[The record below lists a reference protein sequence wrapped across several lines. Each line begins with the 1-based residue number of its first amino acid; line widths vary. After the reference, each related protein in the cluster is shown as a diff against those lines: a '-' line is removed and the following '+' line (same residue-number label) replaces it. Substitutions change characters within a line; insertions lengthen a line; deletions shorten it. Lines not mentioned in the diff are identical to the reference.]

1 MRPMN
6 YTTFGR
12 SGLRVSELCLG
23 TMTFGTEW
31 GTGADK
37 ATSQQ
42 MFDHFVDAGGNFFDT
57 ANRYTE
63 GTSEI
68 WLGEFIRNDRERFVV
83 ATKYGLHTRLGDI
96 NASGN
101 HRKNMVQAVEASL
114 RRLGTDFIDLYWL
127 HAWDFS
133 TPIEE
138 VMHALDHLV
147 ASGKV
152 LHIGVSD
159 TPAWIVA
166 RGNTFAELRGWS
178 QFVGLQVEY
187 SLVTRDAERDLLP
200 MASELNL
207 AVTPWSPLGAGV
219 LSGKYAHPSADSR
232 RLKPDSPRLQQRNID
247 IANTVADVARELG
260 VTSPQ
265 VALSWIR
272 QKAPGSIPIVGA
284 RTLDQLRDNM
294 GCLDVALPQEYMDRL
309 DSVSSI
315 VLGFPHDFLRAP
327 HVRSMVTSG
336 MDDRLSR
343 SSIR

>member
-1 MRPMN
+1 MN
-6 YTTFGR
+6 YTVFGR

-37 ATSQQ
+37 ATSLQL
-42 MFDHFVDAGGNFFDT
+42 FNHFVEAGGNFFDT

-63 GTSEI
+63 GTSEL
-68 WLGEFIRNDRERFVV
+68 WLGEFIRSDRDRFVI
-83 ATKYGLHTRLGDI
+83 ATKYSLHTRLGDI
-96 NASGN
+96 NSSGN

-114 RRLGTDFIDLYWL
+114 RRLETDFIDLYWL
-127 HAWDFS
+127 HAWDFT
-133 TPIEE
+133 TPIDE

-152 LHIGVSD
+152 LHIGISD

-166 RGNTFAELRGWS
+166 RGNTLAELRGWS
-178 QFVGLQVEY
+178 QFVGLQIEY

-207 AVTPWSPLGAGV
+207 TVTPWSPLGAGV
-219 LSGKYAHPSADSR
+219 LSGKYANPSSDDR
-232 RLKPDSPRLQQRNID
+232 RLKPESPRLHQRNLE
-247 IANTVADVARELG
+247 IASTVGEIAHELG

-272 QKAPGSIPIVGA
+272 QKAPGAIPIVGA
-284 RTLDQLRDNM
+284 RTVDQLLDNL
-294 GCLDVALPQEYMDRL
+294 GCIDVTLPREAMDRL
-309 DSVSSI
+309 DAASTIS
-315 VLGFPHDFLRAP
+315 LGFPHDFLRAP

-336 MDDRLSR
+336 LDERLSR
-343 SSIR
+343 SSTR